1 MATGTKHS
9 VQSLQWK
16 WVIIGAL
23 VGLVIVGASY
33 YIIEQTYHNIQIQI
47 LVMLVGCAVTG
58 VVVGYYSPGVTIKE
72 AAIAGSIVVL
82 AMAGF
87 LYAVDA
93 SVAKNVAI
101 NVLLI
106 VLGIPVSWVGG
117 WAGENLQGSVVN
129 LDEEL
134 KTDKIQWK
142 WVITSVVVG
151 FALNVLFVFLPSKI
165 FNIDLEVALVAFL
178 VSFVIAGFIVG
189 YKSPGVT
196 IKEPAF
202 AGIIAV
208 IFEWLFLEFG
218 LQLNI
223 AVPYLIAG
231 LALGFLFTLIGAWL
245 GEKYQEAVGKR
256 ITV

>member
-1 MATGTKHS
+1 MATDTTQS
-9 VQSLQWK
+9 VQALQWK

-33 YIIEQTYHNIQIQI
+33 YIIEQTFHNIQIQI

-58 VVVGYYSPGVTIKE
+58 IIVGYFSPGVTIKE
-72 AAIAGSIVVL
+72 AAIAGTIVVL

-93 SVAKNVAI
+93 DVAKNVGI

-106 VLGIPVSWVGG
+106 VLGIPIAWVGG
-117 WAGENLQGSVVN
+117 WAGENLQGSEVN

-134 KTDKIQWK
+134 KTNKIQWK

-165 FNIDLEVALVAFL
+165 FNIDLDVALVAFL

-202 AGIIAV
+202 AGIVAV
-208 IFEWLFLEFG
+208 IYEWIFLEFG
-218 LQLNI
+218 LRLDI

-245 GEKYQEAVGKR
+245 GERYQDTKGKR

>member
-1 MATGTKHS
+1 MSKETKHTAEA
-9 VQSLQWK
+9 LQWK

-33 YIIEQTYHNIQIQI
+33 YITKETFHNIQIQI

-58 VVVGYYSPGVTIKE
+58 IVVGYFSPGVTIKE
-72 AAIAGSIVVL
+72 AAIAGVVVVL
-82 AMAGF
+82 IMTGF
-87 LYAVDA
+87 LYYVDA
-93 SVAKNVAI
+93 DVAKNIAI
-101 NVLLI
+101 NALLI
-106 VLGIPVSWVGG
+106 ILGLPISWVGG
-117 WAGENLQGSVVN
+117 WAGENLQGSEVN

-134 KTDKIQWK
+134 KADKIQWK
-142 WVITSVVVG
+142 WVITAIIVG
-151 FALNVLFVFLPSKI
+151 FVLNVLFVFLPSKL
-165 FNIDLEVALVAFL
+165 FSIDLQIELVAFL

-196 IKEPAF
+196 IKEPAI

-208 IFEWLFLEFG
+208 VFEWIFLEFI
-218 LQLNI
+218 LKISI

-231 LALGFLFTLIGAWL
+231 LALGFLFTLIGAWV
-245 GEKYQEAVGKR
+245 GEKYQESTGKR

>member
-1 MATGTKHS
+1 MSKESKHTE
-9 VQSLQWK
+9 QSLQWK

-23 VGLVIVGASY
+23 VGMAIVGISY
-33 YIIEQTYHNIQIQI
+33 YIIEQTFHSIQIQI

-58 VVVGYYSPGVTIKE
+58 IVVGYFSPGVTIKE
-72 AAIAGSIVVL
+72 AAIGGTIVVL
-82 AMAGF
+82 TMAGF

-93 SVAKNVAI
+93 EVAKNLAI
-101 NVLLI
+101 NVVLI

-117 WAGENLQGSVVN
+117 WAGENLQGSEVN

-142 WVITSVVVG
+142 WVLTSVVVG

-165 FNIDLEVALVAFL
+165 FNINLNVALAAFL
-178 VSFVIAGFIVG
+178 LSFVIAGFIVG

-202 AGIIAV
+202 AGILAV
-208 IFEWLFLEFG
+208 ILEWLFLEFG

-223 AVPYLIAG
+223 AIPYLIAG
-231 LALGFLFTLIGAWL
+231 LALGFLFTLIGAWV
-245 GEKYQEAVGKR
+245 GEKYQESSGKR
-256 ITV
+256 VSA

>member
-1 MATGTKHS
+1 MAIDTTKS

-33 YIIEQTYHNIQIQI
+33 YIIEQTFHNIQIQI

-58 VVVGYYSPGVTIKE
+58 IIVGYYSPGVTIKE
-72 AAIAGSIVVL
+72 AATAGTIVVL

-93 SVAKNVAI
+93 DVAKNVGI

-106 VLGIPVSWVGG
+106 VLGIPIAWVGG
-117 WAGENLQGSVVN
+117 WAGENLQGSEVN

-134 KTDKIQWK
+134 KTNKIQWK

-165 FNIDLEVALVAFL
+165 FSIDLDVALVAFL
-178 VSFVIAGFIVG
+178 VSFVVAGFIVG

-208 IFEWLFLEFG
+208 ILEWIFLEFG
-218 LQLNI
+218 LRLDI

-245 GEKYQEAVGKR
+245 GEKYQEAKGKR

>member
-1 MATGTKHS
+1 MATESQDTA
-9 VQSLQWK
+9 QSLQWK
-16 WVIIGAL
+16 WVIIGSL

-33 YIIEQTYHNIQIQI
+33 YITEQTFHNIQIQI

-58 VVVGYYSPGVTIKE
+58 GVVGYFSPGVTVKE
-72 AAIAGSIVVL
+72 AAIGGTIVVL
-82 AMAGF
+82 IMTGF

-93 SVAKNVAI
+93 DVAKNLAI
-101 NVLLI
+101 NALLI
-106 VLGIPVSWVGG
+106 ILGIPISWVGG
-117 WAGENLQGSVVN
+117 WAGENLQGSIVN

-134 KTDKIQWK
+134 KTNKIHWK

-165 FNIDLEVALVAFL
+165 FNIDLNVALVAFL

-208 IFEWLFLEFG
+208 ILEWLFLEFG
-218 LQLNI
+218 LKLEI
-223 AVPYLIAG
+223 AIPYLIAG

-245 GEKYQEAVGKR
+245 GEKYQEMSGKR
-256 ITV
+256 VSV